1 MGTAAKLPERGP
13 FWIIDPDSPK
23 LAAFTIMV
31 GSLSMPS
38 VFMNLFFI
46 AFGFLDKDYD
56 TLWIVAQTIEI
67 VFLIEIIVHFFTS
80 Y

>member
-1 MGTAAKLPERGP
+1 MEEDEQFIGTAAKLPERGP

-46 AFGFLDKDYD
+46 AFGF
-56 TLWIVAQTIEI
+56 
-67 VFLIEIIVHFFTS
+67 
-80 Y
+80 